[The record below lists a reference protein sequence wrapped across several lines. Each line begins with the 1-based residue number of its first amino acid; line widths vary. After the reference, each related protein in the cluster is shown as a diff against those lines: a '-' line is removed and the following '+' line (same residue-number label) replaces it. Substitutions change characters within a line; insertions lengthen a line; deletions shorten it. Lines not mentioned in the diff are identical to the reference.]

1 MYVKLVERGKHE
13 AADATP
19 FPVESNLIGVDLV
32 DVSTVQRIMLK
43 GLTTEGPAE

>member
-1 MYVKLVERGKHE
+1 MYIKLVERGKHE

-32 DVSTVQRIMLK
+32 DVSNVKRMLLK
-43 GLTTEGPAE
+43 GLTTEGTAE